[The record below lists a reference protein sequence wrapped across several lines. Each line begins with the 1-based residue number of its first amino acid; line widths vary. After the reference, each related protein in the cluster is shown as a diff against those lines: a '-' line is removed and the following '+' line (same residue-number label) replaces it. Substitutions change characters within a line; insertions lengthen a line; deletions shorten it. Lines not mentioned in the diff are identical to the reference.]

1 MDLPMGVLKALI
13 ILSQIDPLVL
23 TKLVDMTPFNIT
35 QADSAHL
42 LFPWVNQTG
51 EDIII
56 SKPIIGAR
64 KLSLDSTAYM
74 IRVTNLALDNPKAV
88 KSDNALTDNSPWN
101 LRTLMPLSGRDQYI
115 YLYLSK
121 EYYKSTHGIVFDWI
135 RYKMSWRFDT
145 NVTNST
151 DRYLRLIYSTEE
163 IVNGISDRGELEID
177 LEAIKDSVSQ
187 SKVRMFWDWYEGSSH
202 FLWRWQPEVNLNM
215 RDSTS
220 IFVRKGLLPSS
231 INLQQIPK
239 EPALVEQTKDNIN
252 KLIARR

>member
-1 MDLPMGVLKALI
+1 
-13 ILSQIDPLVL
+13 
-23 TKLVDMTPFNIT
+23 
-35 QADSAHL
+35 
-42 LFPWVNQTG
+42 
-51 EDIII
+51 
-56 SKPIIGAR
+56 
-64 KLSLDSTAYM
+64 M

-187 SKVRMFWDWYEGSSH
+187 SKVRIFWDWYEGSSH

-252 KLIARR
+252 KLRARR